1 MTGSTAAI
9 TTTNPFGYCFVSY
22 RRTRLAEVGALVRA
36 LHELG
41 VPTWQDL
48 HDLDEQPLEATL
60 RTVLAD
66 PNIASGVL
74 WITPEVAHSAIITD
88 IEVPGLASRATADAT
103 FALVP
108 VAAGGLDYGTA
119 AEAAR
124 SSIALVDLRT
134 WNIGKVG
141 GDPATDDDIAGVA
154 QRVLRRRVRA
164 IHSHLPDGD
173 PFVVDVFTRTPAVHH
188 HDAALTIDFTHLFDG
203 RTAKTGT
210 WDTVTASLRTTLQRV
225 ASDAPGRSVHLRGLV
240 GLPTAVALGAT
251 VSSPSRADAAWLQH
265 TPGRPDSPYTL
276 NAAPVPSSFTVDL
289 VDGNPG
295 AADLAVLV
303 SVSENTVPAFQ
314 ATHGLG
320 PFRGIVHASAPGG
333 YPHPFDSPGQAVHV
347 AHEVVRAIRLAR
359 SRYGTLGAV
368 HLFVAGPAGLA
379 FLIGQLLNTLG
390 LVTTYEHV
398 SASGVG
404 AYARAAVLDPS
415 Q

>member
-1 MTGSTAAI
+1 MTASTARA
-9 TTTNPFGYCFVSY
+9 TTNPFGYCFVSY

-60 RTVLAD
+60 RSVLAD

-74 WITPEVAHSAIITD
+74 WITPEVAHSPIITD
-88 IEVPGLASRATADAT
+88 IEVPGLAGRATADPA

-108 VAAGGLDYGTA
+108 VAAGGLDYDTA
-119 AEAAR
+119 ADAAR
-124 SSIALVDLRT
+124 SSIALVDLGT
-134 WNIGKVG
+134 WNIAKVG

-164 IHSHLPDGD
+164 IHAHLPDGH
-173 PFVVDVFTRTPAVHH
+173 PFVVDVFTRAPAVHH
-188 HDAALTIDFTHLFDG
+188 PDAALTIDFTHLFDG
-203 RTAKTGT
+203 RSAKPGT
-210 WDTVTASLRTTLQRV
+210 WDTVTARLRTTLQRV
-225 ASDAPGRSVHLRGLV
+225 TSDAPGRPVHLRGLV
-240 GLPTAVALGAT
+240 GLPAAVALGAT
-251 VSSPSRADAAWLQH
+251 VSSPSKANAAWVQY
-265 TPGRPDSPYTL
+265 TPGSPDSLYALTV
-276 NAAPVPSSFTVDL
+276 APAPSPFSAQL
-289 VDGNPG
+289 IDGNPS

-303 SVSENTVPAFQ
+303 SVSENTIPAFQ
-314 ATHGLG
+314 ATTGLG
-320 PFRGIVHASAPGG
+320 PFRGIVHATASGD
-333 YPHPFDSPGQAVHV
+333 YPHRLVSAGQAVHV
-347 AHEVVRAIRLAR
+347 AHEVVRSIRLAR

-390 LVTTYEHV
+390 VVTTYEHV

-404 AYARAAVLDPS
+404 AYARAAVLNPS
-415 Q
+415 R